1 MGKEKEDET
10 QGVREN
16 VFFLFLSY
24 PAFLIPVFFP
34 FVALLASAVAV
45 VVVVV
50 DVSGGSDGSGGQC
63 ICSSIVFRLF
73 IFVARH
79 GMTGIALFFLM
90 MSMTFVVVVCWNK
103 TQ

>member
-1 MGKEKEDET
+1 MLMLFVLSLSLSLSLMFIICVCVCE
-10 QGVREN
+10 
-16 VFFLFLSY
+16 VFTLFY
-24 PAFLIPVFFP
+24 
-34 FVALLASAVAV
+34 LASAVAV
-45 VVVVV
+45 AV
-50 DVSGGSDGSGGQC
+50 VSGGSDGSGGQC

-90 MSMTFVVVVCWNK
+90 MSMTFVVVVVCWNK